1 MERVELRGVK
11 DGVEVVLGTI
21 NETPAMYAR
30 RLIVD
35 WFGPFTNGD
44 DSDADYVRQ
53 MVGEVLQ
60 YAYQYEPDYDM
71 KETV

>member
-1 MERVELRGVK
+1 MNRVELRGVK
-11 DGVEVVLGTI
+11 DGIEVVLGTM
-21 NETPAMYAR
+21 NEPPAMYAR

-53 MVGEVLQ
+53 MVGEVLE
-60 YAYQYEPDYDM
+60 YAYKYEPDYDM

>member
-1 MERVELRGVK
+1 MNRVELRGVK
-11 DGVEVVLGTI
+11 DGIEVVLGTM
-21 NETPAMYAR
+21 NEPPAMYAR

-53 MVGEVLQ
+53 MVGEVL
-60 YAYQYEPDYDM
+60 EYDSKWIADFEM